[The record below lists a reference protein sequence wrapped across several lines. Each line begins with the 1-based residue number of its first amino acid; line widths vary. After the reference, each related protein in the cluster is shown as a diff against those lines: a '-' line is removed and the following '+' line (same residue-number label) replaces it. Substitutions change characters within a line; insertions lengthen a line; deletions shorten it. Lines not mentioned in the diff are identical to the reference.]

1 MSNHPHSLR
10 RKQKNNAKIKSLLIL
25 FSEKFNDVKTKDFQ
39 NICNEIDRKLLEIA
53 GSNLKEYRIARLQLA
68 KYIKRLNVAK
78 GTDYPV
84 PSSPV
89 IYESALPLQSIE
101 TIRHGKNIVQFVKH
115 LIHLWHTTPI
125 YHPEHCHGFTL
136 ISAIL
141 FNGVWNKAEL
151 KEFSQIIE
159 TRKNFESFLDTK
171 DHFISLEIP
180 NSQYGNKKIDHPH
193 YSTTYTKTIV
203 INDIVKCW
211 LFRLNQYEKDL
222 FTQALDPEHLI
233 NDCIRIY
240 LPDVKIRYKEL
251 IEYAFYYTQFLEN
264 ARLDQMSIGLL
275 KHEIPSSS
283 PLKNQLAVYF
293 HQFDTPI
300 TSSRYKVLEQNERS
314 IKGNIESGLA
324 NFLKDIRVILRAED
338 YVSKLIELYAHEL
351 SPSIERIVFWAIIR
365 SRLSSNELAKLNEI
379 ICSKNRLSRTL
390 IHADFQ
396 PLKRSS
402 LNTFFSQFVF
412 HWLYLTQ
419 DKNIHAFTA
428 TDYEELYTE
437 ILALKA
443 EQTRSNTQKR
453 LSEFHHKQV
462 LFFNAPDVN
471 LENLLTIKICKTDL
485 VSPHLFHKVLQV
497 LESMPEIHRLD
508 KSMFRH
514 IFNLGFRVG
523 LRINETLN
531 IFVNDFQV
539 NANQLTLCIRNHRN
553 KNQKSYSA
561 YRKIALH
568 HLLKHD
574 ELQSLMTYIN
584 NRKRELLE
592 KRYSLKQPLFIKQN
606 FKAPHENEV
615 NELLKTILDSI
626 YPEHRCTYHSL
637 RHSAINHLYLVLAE
651 SPLANHFTD
660 YSANEQM
667 RIRYALLRHG
677 NSQQTWYALAH
688 LAGHLTPSTTCS
700 SYLHLA
706 HLAITYQLNQMH
718 TPLTKEAYF
727 NILHCKENASLP
739 VQQRAIHNF
748 LYQKLTRYPYKQHD
762 HNYKELHVA
771 SPSTLVLGTHDS
783 DLTFKL
789 LHHILSTS
797 DEEQLSL
804 PESIPLQVARKIR
817 DTASQLKMTYINQKK
832 SSKLFSTDFLRRHP
846 SALITSLP
854 TNQIEQQLIGY
865 AEQNYAIA
873 YKNHKKELMQIM
885 EIYLKKV
892 QPNSSEFKFAVNEKR
907 QLKKFLA
914 FINDLFPKKYIHL
927 KLSSRVKQELGHV
940 LSDLNLTAKN
950 FTISEDSKNITFSLK
965 TSEGK
970 ALGVF
975 KLVMLLIIVFVKS
988 ELLVKI

>member
-10 RKQKNNAKIKSLLIL
+10 RKQKNKAKIKSLLTL
-25 FSEKFNDVKTKDFQ
+25 FSEKFEDIKTKDFQ
-39 NICNEIDRKLLEIA
+39 IICNEIDQKLLEKA
-53 GSNLKEYRIARLQLA
+53 GSNLKNYRIDRLHLA
-68 KYIKRLNVAK
+68 KYIKRFNHAN

-84 PSSPV
+84 PSTPV
-89 IYESALPLQSIE
+89 IYESNVPLQSIE
-101 TIRHGKNIVQFVKH
+101 TIKHGKEIIIFAKK
-115 LIHLWHTTPI
+115 LTHLWDTTPI
-125 YHPEHCHGFTL
+125 NHPVHCHGFAL

-141 FNGVWNKAEL
+141 FNGVWNDAEL
-151 KEFSQIIE
+151 KAFSHIIE
-159 TRKNFESFLDTK
+159 TTKYFGSFLDTK

-203 INDIVKCW
+203 IHDIVKCW
-211 LFRLNQYEKDL
+211 LFRLNQFEKDL
-222 FTQALDPEHLI
+222 FTQALDPEHII
-233 NDCIRIY
+233 NDCIRTY
-240 LPDVKIRYKEL
+240 LPDVKIRYRWL
-251 IEYAFYYTQFLEN
+251 IKYAFYYTQFLEN
-264 ARLDQMSIGLL
+264 AQLDQMSIGLL

-293 HQFDTPI
+293 HQFDTFA
-300 TSSRYKVLEQNERS
+300 TRSRYKALEQNERS
-314 IKGNIESGLA
+314 IKGDIETGLA
-324 NFLKDIRVILRAED
+324 SFLKDIRMILRKKND
-338 YVSKLIELYAHEL
+338 YVQKLIELYASEF
-351 SPSIERIVFWAIIR
+351 SPAIERIVFWSIIR
-365 SRLSSNELAKLNEI
+365 SRLSSNELAKLNDI
-379 ICSKNRLSRTL
+379 ICSKNRLSRAL

-396 PLKRSS
+396 PLKPSS

-419 DKNIHAFTA
+419 DKNINAFTV
-428 TDYEELYTE
+428 TDYEELYAE

-462 LFFNAPDVN
+462 LFFNAPEIN

-485 VSPHLFHKVLQV
+485 VSPHLFHKALQS
-497 LESMPEIHRLD
+497 LESTPELHRLD

-514 IFNLGFRVG
+514 IFTLGFRVG

-531 IFVNDFQV
+531 IFVHDFQM
-539 NANQLTLCIRNHRN
+539 NADQLILCIRNHRN

-561 YRKIALH
+561 YRKIPLH
-568 HLLKHD
+568 HLLKPE
-574 ELQSLMTYIN
+574 ELESLITYIK
-584 NRKRELLE
+584 NRKRQLLE
-592 KRYSLKQPLFIKQN
+592 NKYSLKQPLFIKQN
-606 FKAPHENEV
+606 FKETHENEV
-615 NELLKTILDSI
+615 NELLKTLLDSV

-651 SPLANHFTD
+651 SALANHFTD
-660 YSANEQM
+660 YSAHEQM

-677 NSQQTWYALAH
+677 NTQQTWYALAH

-706 HLAITYQLNQMH
+706 HLAITYQLNQMV

-727 NILHCKENASLP
+727 NILNYRENHSLP

-748 LYQKLTRYPYKQHD
+748 LYQQLTLHPYKQHD

-771 SPSTLVLGTHDS
+771 TPNTLVLGAHDS

-797 DEEQLSL
+797 NEEQLLL
-804 PESIPLQVARKIR
+804 PESIPLQVAMKIR
-817 DTASQLKMTYINQKK
+817 DTANQLKMTCINQKK
-832 SSKLFSTDFLRRHP
+832 SSKLFTTDFLRKHP

-854 TNQIEQQLIGY
+854 TNQIDQQLIGY
-865 AEQNYAIA
+865 AEQNYGIA
-873 YKNHKKELMQIM
+873 YKNHKKELMQII
-885 EIYLKKV
+885 EIYLEKV
-892 QPNSSEFKFAVNEKR
+892 QPNSSEFKFYVNEKR
-907 QLKKFLA
+907 QLKKFLS
-914 FINDLFPKKYIHL
+914 FIKDLFPKKYIHL
-927 KLSSRVKQELGHV
+927 ELSSKLKQEFGHV
-940 LSDLNLTAKN
+940 LSDLNLTSKN
-950 FTISEDSKNITFSLK
+950 FTMSENSKNISFSFK
-965 TSEGK
+965 ISEGK

-975 KLVMLLIIVFVKS
+975 KLVMLLIIVFIKS
-988 ELLVKI
+988 DM